1 MKTNEPFKLSQL
13 ITAQLWVWILAWF
26 LGLLTVWSVLGLSM
40 VSGWFVTMS
49 AVAGLVAVGSHA
61 FNYMMPAAVIRT
73 FAIIRTLSRYGDL
86 MVSHH
91 AVFGLL
97 KQLRVRFFESWARL
111 SFADRQSQGQSS
123 SQKMHRLVKDID
135 VLDEFV
141 LRFISPWVM
150 ALGAC
155 LLVASVVIWVLPEAW
170 HGLVWIAMALVAAV
184 VAVHYG
190 KKLAKLESDLIES
203 RKSKL
208 LDTLPA
214 LTSLLIWHR
223 WEAQINELGKLDQA
237 QSALTLSAHRLR
249 RVSALVI
256 QVCLSMALVM
266 LLWAAGQALQH
277 MHITPFTI
285 DNLNLPMIS
294 SAVILAVFLGMVGLS
309 EFIQNLVAEPLALG
323 RSQVAK
329 ARLNDMLTDTQATAR
344 VPLSADAK
352 NLMLMLDDVTVKA
365 PQALIGAS
373 GLTACIGS
381 DRPCLV
387 VGPSGA
393 GKSTLLQTLA
403 GEHVL
408 VSGSMRLID
417 AGSAVD
423 WQTVDFNDRLGFL
436 GQTVDIFDQ
445 TLADNLRIA
454 KPDATDD
461 ELYAVLDQVNL
472 STWLQAQPKGLATA
486 LGEYGMAVSGG
497 QARRI
502 ALARLLLSPKAVLLL
517 DEPFAGL
524 DASSRQIVWQ
534 SLVDAQRLG
543 KIGILMIST
552 HQLWDEMGEVSVLS
566 VGSEFV
572 VDERFTR

>member
-1 MKTNEPFKLSQL
+1 MKTNEPFKLWQL
-13 ITAQLWVWILAWF
+13 ISPQLWVWMVAWL

-49 AVAGLVAVGSHA
+49 AVAGLVAAGSHA
-61 FNYMMPAAVIRT
+61 FNYMVPAAVIRT

-111 SFADRQSQGQSS
+111 DFVDRNSQGQSS

-135 VLDEFV
+135 VLNEFV
-141 LRFISPWVM
+141 LRFISPWMM
-150 ALGAC
+150 AVGSL
-155 LLVASVVIWVLPEAW
+155 LLVSSVVLWVLPKAW
-170 HGLVWIAMALVAAV
+170 YSLGLLMLCLLIAATAI
-184 VAVHYG
+184 HRG
-190 KKLAKLESDLIES
+190 KKLAESESQLIEA
-203 RKSKL
+203 RKAKL

-223 WEAQINELGKLDQA
+223 WDAQTDQLKTLDEA
-237 QSALTLSAHRLR
+237 QSALTASAHRLR
-249 RVSALVI
+249 HVSVLLI
-256 QVCLSMALVM
+256 QICLSLSLVL
-266 LLWAAGQALQH
+266 LLWAAGLFLQH
-277 MHITPFTI
+277 SQITPFTI
-285 DNLNLPMIS
+285 DTLNQPIMS

-329 ARLNDMLTDTQATAR
+329 QRLNDMLQQSTVKVQI
-344 VPLSADAK
+344 PLACEK
-352 NLMLMLDDVTVKA
+352 NLALKLDEVTVKA
-365 PQALIGAS
+365 PNALIGAS
-373 GLTACIGS
+373 GLTAHIGS

-403 GEHVL
+403 GEHAL
-408 VSGSMRLID
+408 ISGSMQLIND
-417 AGSAVD
+417 GAAVD
-423 WQTVDFNDRLGFL
+423 WQTVDFGNRLGFL

-454 KPDATDD
+454 KPDASDD
-461 ELYAVLDQVNL
+461 ELYAVLERVNL
-472 STWLQAQPKGLATA
+472 SSWLQAQPKGLATA

-524 DASSRQIVWQ
+524 DTLSRQKVWQ
-534 SLVDAQRLG
+534 SLVDAQRSG
-543 KIGILMIST
+543 QIGILMIST
-552 HQLWDEMGEVSVLS
+552 HQLWHEMGEVQLLNIEPKYIS
-566 VGSEFV
+566 
-572 VDERFTR
+572 DH

>member
-1 MKTNEPFKLSQL
+1 MKTNEPFKLWQL
-13 ITAQLWVWILAWF
+13 ISPQLWVWMVAWL

-49 AVAGLVAVGSHA
+49 AVAGLVAAGSHV
-61 FNYMMPAAVIRT
+61 FNYMVPAGVIRT

-111 SFADRQSQGQSS
+111 DFVDRNSQGQSS

-135 VLDEFV
+135 VLNEFV
-141 LRFISPWVM
+141 LRFISPWMM
-150 ALGAC
+150 AVGSL
-155 LLVASVVIWVLPEAW
+155 LLVSSVVLWVLPKAW
-170 HGLVWIAMALVAAV
+170 YSLGLLMLCLLIAATAI
-184 VAVHYG
+184 HRG
-190 KKLAKLESDLIES
+190 KKLAESESQLIEA
-203 RKSKL
+203 RKAKL

-223 WEAQINELGKLDQA
+223 WDAQTDQLKTLDEA
-237 QSALTLSAHRLR
+237 QSALTASAHRLR
-249 RVSALVI
+249 HVSVLLI
-256 QVCLSMALVM
+256 QICLSLSLVL
-266 LLWAAGQALQH
+266 LLWAAGLFLQH
-277 MHITPFTI
+277 SQITPFTI
-285 DNLNLPMIS
+285 DTLNQPIMS

-329 ARLNDMLTDTQATAR
+329 QRLNDMLQQSTVKVQI
-344 VPLSADAK
+344 PLACEK
-352 NLMLMLDDVTVKA
+352 NLALKLDEVTVKA
-365 PQALIGAS
+365 PNALIGAS
-373 GLTACIGS
+373 GLTAHIGS

-403 GEHVL
+403 GEHAL
-408 VSGSMRLID
+408 ISGSMQLIND
-417 AGSAVD
+417 GAAVD
-423 WQTVDFNDRLGFL
+423 WQTVDFGNRLGFL

-454 KPDATDD
+454 KPDASDD
-461 ELYAVLDQVNL
+461 ELYAVLERVNL
-472 STWLQAQPKGLATA
+472 SSWLQAQPKGLATA

-524 DASSRQIVWQ
+524 DTLSRQKVWQ
-534 SLVDAQRLG
+534 SLVDAQRSG
-543 KIGILMIST
+543 QIGILMIST
-552 HQLWDEMGEVSVLS
+552 HQLWHEMGEVQLLNIEPKYIS
-566 VGSEFV
+566 
-572 VDERFTR
+572 DH

>member
-1 MKTNEPFKLSQL
+1 MKTNEPFKLWQL
-13 ITAQLWVWILAWF
+13 ISPQLWVWMVAWL

-49 AVAGLVAVGSHA
+49 AVAGLVAAGSHA
-61 FNYMMPAAVIRT
+61 FNYMVPAAVIRT

-111 SFADRQSQGQSS
+111 DFVDRNSQGQSS

-135 VLDEFV
+135 VLNEFV

-150 ALGAC
+150 AVGSL
-155 LLVASVVIWVLPEAW
+155 LLVSSVVLWVLPKAW
-170 HGLVWIAMALVAAV
+170 YSLGLLMLCLLIAATAI
-184 VAVHYG
+184 HRG
-190 KKLAKLESDLIES
+190 KKLAESESQLIET
-203 RKSKL
+203 RKAKL

-223 WEAQINELGKLDQA
+223 WDAQTDQLKTLDET
-237 QSALTLSAHRLR
+237 QSALTASAHRLR
-249 RVSALVI
+249 HVSALLI
-256 QVCLSMALVM
+256 QICLSLSLVL
-266 LLWAAGQALQH
+266 LLWAAGLFLQH
-277 MHITPFTI
+277 SQVVPFTI
-285 DNLNLPMIS
+285 DTLNQPIMS

-329 ARLNDMLTDTQATAR
+329 QRLNDMLQQSAAK
-344 VPLSADAK
+344 VQLPLADEK
-352 NLMLMLDDVTVKA
+352 NLALKLDEVTVKA
-365 PQALIGAS
+365 PNALIGAS
-373 GLTACIGS
+373 GLTAHIGS

-403 GEHVL
+403 GEHAVI
-408 VSGSMRLID
+408 SGSMQLIND
-417 AGSAVD
+417 GAAVD
-423 WQTVDFNDRLGFL
+423 WQTVDFGSRLGFL

-454 KPDATDD
+454 KPDASDD
-461 ELYAVLDQVNL
+461 ELYAVLERVNL
-472 STWLQAQPKGLATA
+472 SSWLQAQPKGLATA

-524 DASSRQIVWQ
+524 DALSRQKVWQ
-534 SLVDAQRLG
+534 SLVDAQRSG
-543 KIGILMIST
+543 QIGILMIST
-552 HQLWDEMGEVSVLS
+552 HQLWHEMGEVQLLNIEPKHIS
-566 VGSEFV
+566 
-572 VDERFTR
+572 DH

>member
-1 MKTNEPFKLSQL
+1 MKTNEPFKLWQL
-13 ITAQLWVWILAWF
+13 INSQLWVWVVAWL

-49 AVAGLVAVGSHA
+49 AVAGLVAAGSHA
-61 FNYMMPAAVIRT
+61 FNYMVPAAVIRT

-111 SFADRQSQGQSS
+111 DFVDRNSQGQSS

-135 VLDEFV
+135 VLNEFV

-150 ALGAC
+150 AVGSL
-155 LLVASVVIWVLPEAW
+155 LLVSSVVLWVLPKAW
-170 HGLVWIAMALVAAV
+170 YSLGLLMLCLLIAATAI
-184 VAVHYG
+184 HRG
-190 KKLAKLESDLIES
+190 KKLAESESQLIEA
-203 RKSKL
+203 RKAKL

-223 WEAQINELGKLDQA
+223 WDAQTDQLKTLDEA
-237 QSALTLSAHRLR
+237 QSALTASAHRLR
-249 RVSALVI
+249 HVSALLI
-256 QVCLSMALVM
+256 QICLSLSLVL
-266 LLWAAGQALQH
+266 LLWAAGLFLQH
-277 MHITPFTI
+277 SQITPFAI
-285 DNLNLPMIS
+285 DTLNQPIMS
-294 SAVILAVFLGMVGLS
+294 SAVILAVFLGVVGLS

-329 ARLNDMLTDTQATAR
+329 QRLNDMLVQSTVKVQI
-344 VPLSADAK
+344 PLACEK
-352 NLMLMLDDVTVKA
+352 NLALKLDEVTVKA
-365 PQALIGAS
+365 PNALIGAS
-373 GLTACIGS
+373 GLTAHIGS

-403 GEHVL
+403 GEHAL
-408 VSGSMRLID
+408 ISGSMQLITD
-417 AGSAVD
+417 GAAVD
-423 WQTVDFNDRLGFL
+423 WQTVDFGNRLGFL

-454 KPDATDD
+454 KPDASDD
-461 ELYAVLDQVNL
+461 ELYAVLERVNL
-472 STWLQAQPKGLATA
+472 SSWLQAQPKGLATA

-524 DASSRQIVWQ
+524 DALSRQKVWQ
-534 SLVDAQRLG
+534 NLVDAQRSG
-543 KIGILMIST
+543 QIGILMIST
-552 HQLWDEMGEVSVLS
+552 HQLWHEMGEVQLLNIEPKHIS
-566 VGSEFV
+566 
-572 VDERFTR
+572 DH

>member
-1 MKTNEPFKLSQL
+1 MKTNEPFKLWQL
-13 ITAQLWVWILAWF
+13 ISPQLWVWMVAWL

-49 AVAGLVAVGSHA
+49 AVAGLVAAGSHA
-61 FNYMMPAAVIRT
+61 FNYMVPAAVIRT

-111 SFADRQSQGQSS
+111 DFVDRNSQGQSS

-135 VLDEFV
+135 VLNEFV

-150 ALGAC
+150 AVGSL
-155 LLVASVVIWVLPEAW
+155 LLVSSVVLWVLPKAW
-170 HGLVWIAMALVAAV
+170 YSLGLLMLCLLIAATAI
-184 VAVHYG
+184 HRG
-190 KKLAKLESDLIES
+190 KKLAESESQLIET
-203 RKSKL
+203 RKAKL

-223 WEAQINELGKLDQA
+223 WDAQTDQLKTLDET
-237 QSALTLSAHRLR
+237 QSALTASAHRLR
-249 RVSALVI
+249 HVSALLI
-256 QVCLSMALVM
+256 QICLSLSLVL
-266 LLWAAGQALQH
+266 LLWAAGLFLQH
-277 MHITPFTI
+277 SQVVPFTI
-285 DNLNLPMIS
+285 DTLNQPIMS

-329 ARLNDMLTDTQATAR
+329 QRLNDMLQQSAAK
-344 VPLSADAK
+344 VQLPLAGEK
-352 NLMLMLDDVTVKA
+352 NLVLRLDEVSVKA
-365 PQALIGAS
+365 PNALIGAS
-373 GLTACIGS
+373 GLTAHIGS

-403 GEHVL
+403 GEHAVI
-408 VSGSMRLID
+408 SGSMQLIND
-417 AGSAVD
+417 GATVD
-423 WQTVDFNDRLGFL
+423 WQTVDFGNRLGFL

-454 KPDATDD
+454 KPDASDD
-461 ELYAVLDQVNL
+461 ELYAVLERVNL
-472 STWLQAQPKGLATA
+472 SSWLQAQPKGLATA

-524 DASSRQIVWQ
+524 DALSRQKVWQ
-534 SLVDAQRLG
+534 SLVDAQRSG
-543 KIGILMIST
+543 QIGILMIST
-552 HQLWDEMGEVSVLS
+552 HQLWHEMGEVQLLNIAPKYIS
-566 VGSEFV
+566 
-572 VDERFTR
+572 DH

>member
-1 MKTNEPFKLSQL
+1 MKTNESFKLWQL
-13 ITAQLWVWILAWF
+13 ISPQLWVWMVAWL

-49 AVAGLVAVGSHA
+49 AVAGLVAAGSHV
-61 FNYMMPAAVIRT
+61 FNYMVPAGVIRT

-111 SFADRQSQGQSS
+111 DFVDRNSQGQSS

-135 VLDEFV
+135 VLNEFV

-150 ALGAC
+150 AVGSL
-155 LLVASVVIWVLPEAW
+155 LLVSSVVLWVLPKAW
-170 HGLVWIAMALVAAV
+170 YSLGLLMLCLLIAAIAI
-184 VAVHYG
+184 HRG
-190 KKLAKLESDLIES
+190 KKLAESESQLIEA
-203 RKSKL
+203 RKAKL

-223 WEAQINELGKLDQA
+223 WDAQTDQLKTLDEA
-237 QSALTLSAHRLR
+237 QSALTASAHRLR
-249 RVSALVI
+249 HVSALLI
-256 QVCLSMALVM
+256 QICLSLSLVL
-266 LLWAAGQALQH
+266 LLWAAGLFLQH
-277 MHITPFTI
+277 SQITPFAI
-285 DNLNLPMIS
+285 DTLNQPIMS

-329 ARLNDMLTDTQATAR
+329 QRLNDMLQQSTVKVQT
-344 VPLSADAK
+344 PLACEK
-352 NLMLMLDDVTVKA
+352 NLALKLDEVTVKA
-365 PQALIGAS
+365 PNALIGAS
-373 GLTACIGS
+373 GLTAHIGS

-403 GEHVL
+403 GEHAL
-408 VSGSMRLID
+408 ISGSMQLIND
-417 AGSAVD
+417 GAAVD
-423 WQTVDFNDRLGFL
+423 WQTVDFGNRLGFL

-454 KPDATDD
+454 KPDASDD
-461 ELYAVLDQVNL
+461 ELYAVLERVNL
-472 STWLQAQPKGLATA
+472 SSWLQAQPKGLATA

-524 DASSRQIVWQ
+524 DALSRQKVWQ
-534 SLVDAQRLG
+534 SLVDAQRSG
-543 KIGILMIST
+543 QIGILMIST
-552 HQLWDEMGEVSVLS
+552 HQLWHEMGEVQLLNIEPKYIS
-566 VGSEFV
+566 
-572 VDERFTR
+572 DH

>member
-1 MKTNEPFKLSQL
+1 MKTNEPFKLWQL
-13 ITAQLWVWILAWF
+13 IRPQLWVWMVAWL

-49 AVAGLVAVGSHA
+49 AVAGLVAAGSHA
-61 FNYMMPAAVIRT
+61 FNYMVPAAVIRT

-111 SFADRQSQGQSS
+111 DFVDRNSQGQSS

-135 VLDEFV
+135 VLNEFV

-150 ALGAC
+150 AVGSL
-155 LLVASVVIWVLPEAW
+155 LLVSSVVLWVLPKAW
-170 HGLVWIAMALVAAV
+170 YSLGLLMLCLLIAATAI
-184 VAVHYG
+184 HRG
-190 KKLAKLESDLIES
+190 KKLAESESQLIET
-203 RKSKL
+203 RKAKL

-223 WEAQINELGKLDQA
+223 WDAQTDQLKTLDEA
-237 QSALTLSAHRLR
+237 QSALTASAHRLR
-249 RVSALVI
+249 HVSALLI
-256 QVCLSMALVM
+256 QICLSLSLVL
-266 LLWAAGQALQH
+266 LLWAAGLFLQH
-277 MHITPFTI
+277 SQITPFAI
-285 DNLNLPMIS
+285 DTLNQPIMS

-329 ARLNDMLTDTQATAR
+329 QRLNDMLQQSTVKVQI
-344 VPLSADAK
+344 PLACER
-352 NLMLMLDDVTVKA
+352 NLALELDEVTVKA
-365 PQALIGAS
+365 PNALIGAS
-373 GLTACIGS
+373 GLTAHIGS

-403 GEHVL
+403 GEHAL
-408 VSGSMRLID
+408 ISGSMQLIND
-417 AGSAVD
+417 GAAVD
-423 WQTVDFNDRLGFL
+423 WQTVDFGNRLGFL

-454 KPDATDD
+454 KPDASDD
-461 ELYAVLDQVNL
+461 ELYAVLERVNL
-472 STWLQAQPKGLATA
+472 SSWLQTQPKGLATA

-502 ALARLLLSPKAVLLL
+502 ALARLLLLPKAVLLL

-524 DASSRQIVWQ
+524 DTLSRQKVWQ
-534 SLVDAQRLG
+534 SLVDAQRSG
-543 KIGILMIST
+543 QIGILMIST
-552 HQLWDEMGEVSVLS
+552 HQLWHEMGEVQLLNIEPKHIS
-566 VGSEFV
+566 
-572 VDERFTR
+572 DH

>member
-1 MKTNEPFKLSQL
+1 MKTNESFKLWQL
-13 ITAQLWVWILAWF
+13 ISPQLWVWMVAWL

-49 AVAGLVAVGSHA
+49 AVAGLVAAGSHA
-61 FNYMMPAAVIRT
+61 FNYMVPAAVIRT

-111 SFADRQSQGQSS
+111 DFVDRNSQGQSS

-135 VLDEFV
+135 VLNEFV

-150 ALGAC
+150 AVGSL
-155 LLVASVVIWVLPEAW
+155 LLVSSVVLWVLPKAW
-170 HGLVWIAMALVAAV
+170 YSLGLLMLCLLIAATAI
-184 VAVHYG
+184 HRG
-190 KKLAKLESDLIES
+190 KKLAESESQLIEA
-203 RKSKL
+203 RKAKL

-223 WEAQINELGKLDQA
+223 WDAQTDQLKTLDEA
-237 QSALTLSAHRLR
+237 QSALTASAHRLR
-249 RVSALVI
+249 HVSALLI
-256 QVCLSMALVM
+256 QICLSLSLVL
-266 LLWAAGQALQH
+266 LLWAAGLFLQH
-277 MHITPFTI
+277 SQITPFAI
-285 DNLNLPMIS
+285 DTLNQPIMS

-329 ARLNDMLTDTQATAR
+329 QRLNDMLQQSTVKVQI
-344 VPLSADAK
+344 PLACEK
-352 NLMLMLDDVTVKA
+352 NLALKLDEVTVKA
-365 PQALIGAS
+365 PNALIGAS
-373 GLTACIGS
+373 GLTAHIGS

-403 GEHVL
+403 GEHAL
-408 VSGSMRLID
+408 ISGSMQLIND
-417 AGSAVD
+417 GAAVD
-423 WQTVDFNDRLGFL
+423 WQTVDFGNRLGFL

-454 KPDATDD
+454 KPDASDD
-461 ELYAVLDQVNL
+461 ELYAVLERVNL
-472 STWLQAQPKGLATA
+472 SSWLQTQPKGLATA

-524 DASSRQIVWQ
+524 DALSRQKVWQ
-534 SLVDAQRLG
+534 SLVDAQRSG
-543 KIGILMIST
+543 QIGILMIST
-552 HQLWDEMGEVSVLS
+552 HQLWHEMGEVQLLNIEPKHIS
-566 VGSEFV
+566 
-572 VDERFTR
+572 DH

>member
-1 MKTNEPFKLSQL
+1 MKTNEPFKLWQL
-13 ITAQLWVWILAWF
+13 ISPQLWVWMVAWL

-49 AVAGLVAVGSHA
+49 AVAGLVAAGSHA
-61 FNYMMPAAVIRT
+61 FNYMVPAAVIRT

-91 AVFGLL
+91 AVFGLI

-111 SFADRQSQGQSS
+111 DFVDRNSQGQSS

-135 VLDEFV
+135 VLNEFV

-150 ALGAC
+150 AVGSL
-155 LLVASVVIWVLPEAW
+155 LLVSSVVLWVLPKAW
-170 HGLVWIAMALVAAV
+170 YSLGLLMLCLLIAATAI
-184 VAVHYG
+184 HRG
-190 KKLAKLESDLIES
+190 KKLAESESQLIEA
-203 RKSKL
+203 RKAKL

-223 WEAQINELGKLDQA
+223 WDAQTEQLKTLDEA
-237 QSALTLSAHRLR
+237 QSALTASAHRLR
-249 RVSALVI
+249 HVSALLI
-256 QVCLSMALVM
+256 QICLSLSLVL
-266 LLWAAGQALQH
+266 LLWAAGLFLQH
-277 MHITPFTI
+277 SQITPFAI
-285 DNLNLPMIS
+285 DTLNQPIMS

-329 ARLNDMLTDTQATAR
+329 QRLNDMLQQSTVKVQT
-344 VPLSADAK
+344 PLACEK
-352 NLMLMLDDVTVKA
+352 NLALELDEVTVKA
-365 PQALIGAS
+365 PNALIGAS
-373 GLTACIGS
+373 GLTAHIGS

-403 GEHVL
+403 GEHAL
-408 VSGSMRLID
+408 ISGSMQLIND
-417 AGSAVD
+417 GAAVD
-423 WQTVDFNDRLGFL
+423 WQTVDFGNRLGFL

-454 KPDATDD
+454 KPDASDD
-461 ELYAVLDQVNL
+461 ELYAVLERVNL
-472 STWLQAQPKGLATA
+472 SSWLQTQPKGLATA

-524 DASSRQIVWQ
+524 DALSRQKVWQ
-534 SLVDAQRLG
+534 SLVDAQRSG
-543 KIGILMIST
+543 QIGILMIST
-552 HQLWDEMGEVSVLS
+552 HQLWHEMGEVQLLNIEPKHIS
-566 VGSEFV
+566 
-572 VDERFTR
+572 DH

>member
-1 MKTNEPFKLSQL
+1 MKTNEPFKLWQL
-13 ITAQLWVWILAWF
+13 ISPQLWVWMVAWL

-49 AVAGLVAVGSHA
+49 AVAGLVAAGSHV
-61 FNYMMPAAVIRT
+61 FNYMVPAGVIRT
-73 FAIIRTLSRYGDL
+73 FAIIRTMSRYGDL

-111 SFADRQSQGQSS
+111 DFVDRNSQGQSS

-135 VLDEFV
+135 VLNEFV

-150 ALGAC
+150 AVGSL
-155 LLVASVVIWVLPEAW
+155 LLVSSVVLWVLPKAW
-170 HGLVWIAMALVAAV
+170 YSLGLLMLCLLIAATAI
-184 VAVHYG
+184 HRG
-190 KKLAKLESDLIES
+190 KKLAESESQLIEA
-203 RKSKL
+203 RKAKL

-223 WEAQINELGKLDQA
+223 WDAQTDQLKALDEA
-237 QSALTLSAHRLR
+237 QSALTASAHRLHH
-249 RVSALVI
+249 VSALLI
-256 QVCLSMALVM
+256 QICLSLSLVL
-266 LLWAAGQALQH
+266 LLWAAGLFLQH
-277 MHITPFTI
+277 SQITPFAI
-285 DNLNLPMIS
+285 DTLNQPIMS

-329 ARLNDMLTDTQATAR
+329 QRLNDMLQQSTVKVQI
-344 VPLSADAK
+344 PLAYEK
-352 NLMLMLDDVTVKA
+352 NLALELDEVTVKA
-365 PQALIGAS
+365 PNALIGAS
-373 GLTACIGS
+373 GLTAHIGS

-403 GEHVL
+403 GEHAL
-408 VSGSMRLID
+408 ISGSMQLIND
-417 AGSAVD
+417 GAAVD
-423 WQTVDFNDRLGFL
+423 WQTVDFGNRLGFL

-454 KPDATDD
+454 KPDASDD
-461 ELYAVLDQVNL
+461 ELYAVLELVNL
-472 STWLQAQPKGLATA
+472 SSWLQAQPKGLATA

-524 DASSRQIVWQ
+524 DTLSRQKVWQ
-534 SLVDAQRLG
+534 SLVDAQSSG
-543 KIGILMIST
+543 QIGILMIST
-552 HQLWDEMGEVSVLS
+552 HQLWHEMGEVQLLNIEPKHIS
-566 VGSEFV
+566 
-572 VDERFTR
+572 DH

>member
-1 MKTNEPFKLSQL
+1 MKTNEPFKLWQL
-13 ITAQLWVWILAWF
+13 ISPQLWVWMVAWL

-49 AVAGLVAVGSHA
+49 AVAGLVAAGSHV
-61 FNYMMPAAVIRT
+61 FNYMVPAGVIRT
-73 FAIIRTLSRYGDL
+73 FAIIRTMSRYGDL

-111 SFADRQSQGQSS
+111 DFVDRNSQGQSS

-135 VLDEFV
+135 VLNEFV

-150 ALGAC
+150 AVGSL
-155 LLVASVVIWVLPEAW
+155 LLVSSVVLWVLPKAW
-170 HGLVWIAMALVAAV
+170 YSLGLLMLCLLIAATAI
-184 VAVHYG
+184 HRG
-190 KKLAKLESDLIES
+190 KKLAESESQLIEA
-203 RKSKL
+203 RKAKL

-223 WEAQINELGKLDQA
+223 WDAQTDQLKALDEA
-237 QSALTLSAHRLR
+237 QSALTASAHRLR
-249 RVSALVI
+249 HVSALLI
-256 QVCLSMALVM
+256 QICLSLSLVL
-266 LLWAAGQALQH
+266 LLWAAGLFLQH
-277 MHITPFTI
+277 SQITPFAI
-285 DNLNLPMIS
+285 DTLNQPIMS

-329 ARLNDMLTDTQATAR
+329 QRLNDMLQQSTVKVQI
-344 VPLSADAK
+344 PLACEK
-352 NLMLMLDDVTVKA
+352 NLALELDEVTVKA
-365 PQALIGAS
+365 PNALIGAS
-373 GLTACIGS
+373 GLTAHIGS

-403 GEHVL
+403 GEHAL
-408 VSGSMRLID
+408 ISGSMQLIND
-417 AGSAVD
+417 GAAVD
-423 WQTVDFNDRLGFL
+423 WQTVDFGNRLGFL

-454 KPDATDD
+454 KPDASDD
-461 ELYAVLDQVNL
+461 ELYAVLERVNL
-472 STWLQAQPKGLATA
+472 SSWLQAQPKGLATA

-524 DASSRQIVWQ
+524 DTLSRQKVWQ
-534 SLVDAQRLG
+534 SLVDAQRSG
-543 KIGILMIST
+543 QIGILMIST
-552 HQLWDEMGEVSVLS
+552 HQLWHEMGEVQLLNIEPKHIS
-566 VGSEFV
+566 
-572 VDERFTR
+572 DH

>member
-1 MKTNEPFKLSQL
+1 MKTNESFKLWQL
-13 ITAQLWVWILAWF
+13 ISPQLWVWMVAWL

-49 AVAGLVAVGSHA
+49 AVAGLVAAGSHA
-61 FNYMMPAAVIRT
+61 FNYMVPAAVIRT

-111 SFADRQSQGQSS
+111 DFVDRNSQGQSS

-135 VLDEFV
+135 VLNEFV

-150 ALGAC
+150 AVGSL
-155 LLVASVVIWVLPEAW
+155 LLVSSVVLWVLPKAW
-170 HGLVWIAMALVAAV
+170 YSLGLLMLCLLIAATAI
-184 VAVHYG
+184 HRG
-190 KKLAKLESDLIES
+190 KKLAESESQLIEA
-203 RKSKL
+203 RKAKL

-223 WEAQINELGKLDQA
+223 WDAQTDQLKTLDEA
-237 QSALTLSAHRLR
+237 QSALTASAHRLR
-249 RVSALVI
+249 HVSALLI
-256 QVCLSMALVM
+256 QICLSLSLVL
-266 LLWAAGQALQH
+266 LLWAAGLFLQH
-277 MHITPFTI
+277 SQITPFAI
-285 DNLNLPMIS
+285 DTLNQPIMS

-329 ARLNDMLTDTQATAR
+329 QRLNDMLQQSTVKVQT
-344 VPLSADAK
+344 PLACEK
-352 NLMLMLDDVTVKA
+352 NLALKLDEVTVKA
-365 PQALIGAS
+365 PNALIGAS
-373 GLTACIGS
+373 GLTAHIGS

-403 GEHVL
+403 GEHAL
-408 VSGSMRLID
+408 ISGSMQLIND
-417 AGSAVD
+417 GAAVD
-423 WQTVDFNDRLGFL
+423 WQTVDFGNRLGFL

-454 KPDATDD
+454 KPDASDD
-461 ELYAVLDQVNL
+461 ELYAVLERVNL
-472 STWLQAQPKGLATA
+472 SSWLQTQPKGLATA

-524 DASSRQIVWQ
+524 DALSRQKVWQ
-534 SLVDAQRLG
+534 SLVDAQRSG
-543 KIGILMIST
+543 QIGILMIST
-552 HQLWDEMGEVSVLS
+552 HQLWHEMGEVQLLNIEPKHIS
-566 VGSEFV
+566 
-572 VDERFTR
+572 DH

>member
-1 MKTNEPFKLSQL
+1 MKTNEPFKLWQL
-13 ITAQLWVWILAWF
+13 ISPQLWVWMVAWL

-49 AVAGLVAVGSHA
+49 AVAGLVAAGSHA
-61 FNYMMPAAVIRT
+61 FNYMVPAAVIRT

-111 SFADRQSQGQSS
+111 DFVDRNSQGQSS

-135 VLDEFV
+135 VLNEFV

-150 ALGAC
+150 AVGSL
-155 LLVASVVIWVLPEAW
+155 LLVSSVVLWVLPQAW
-170 HGLVWIAMALVAAV
+170 YSLGLVMLSLLIAATAI
-184 VAVHYG
+184 HRG
-190 KKLAKLESDLIES
+190 KKLAESESQLIET
-203 RKSKL
+203 RKAKL

-223 WEAQINELGKLDQA
+223 WDAQTDQLKTLDET
-237 QSALTLSAHRLR
+237 QSALTASAHRLR
-249 RVSALVI
+249 HVSALLI
-256 QVCLSMALVM
+256 QICLSLSLVL
-266 LLWAAGQALQH
+266 LLWAAGLFLQH
-277 MHITPFTI
+277 SQITPFTI
-285 DNLNLPMIS
+285 DTLNQPIMS

-329 ARLNDMLTDTQATAR
+329 QRLNDMLQQSAAK
-344 VPLSADAK
+344 VQLPLAGEK
-352 NLMLMLDDVTVKA
+352 NLVLRLDEVSVKA
-365 PQALIGAS
+365 PNALIGAS
-373 GLTACIGS
+373 GLTAHIGS

-403 GEHVL
+403 GEHAVI
-408 VSGSMRLID
+408 SGSMQLIND
-417 AGSAVD
+417 GATVD
-423 WQTVDFNDRLGFL
+423 WQTVDFGNRLGFL

-454 KPDATDD
+454 KPDASDD
-461 ELYAVLDQVNL
+461 ELYAVLERVNL
-472 STWLQAQPKGLATA
+472 SSWLQAQPKGLATA

-524 DASSRQIVWQ
+524 DALSRQKVWQ
-534 SLVDAQRLG
+534 SLVDAQRSG
-543 KIGILMIST
+543 QIGILMIST
-552 HQLWDEMGEVSVLS
+552 HQLWHEMGEVQLLNIEPKHIS
-566 VGSEFV
+566 
-572 VDERFTR
+572 DH

>member
-1 MKTNEPFKLSQL
+1 MKTNEPFKLWQL
-13 ITAQLWVWILAWF
+13 ISPQLWVWMVAWL

-49 AVAGLVAVGSHA
+49 AVAGLVAAGSHV
-61 FNYMMPAAVIRT
+61 FNYMVPAGVIRT
-73 FAIIRTLSRYGDL
+73 FAIIRTMSRYGDL

-111 SFADRQSQGQSS
+111 DFVDRNSQGQSS

-135 VLDEFV
+135 VLNEFV

-150 ALGAC
+150 AVGSL
-155 LLVASVVIWVLPEAW
+155 LLVSSVVLWVLPKAW
-170 HGLVWIAMALVAAV
+170 YSLGLLMLCLLIAATAI
-184 VAVHYG
+184 HRG
-190 KKLAKLESDLIES
+190 KKLAESESQLIEA
-203 RKSKL
+203 RKAKL

-223 WEAQINELGKLDQA
+223 WDAQTDQLKALDEA
-237 QSALTLSAHRLR
+237 QSALTASAHRLR
-249 RVSALVI
+249 HVSALLI
-256 QVCLSMALVM
+256 QICLSLSLVL
-266 LLWAAGQALQH
+266 LLWAAGLFLQH
-277 MHITPFTI
+277 SQITPFAI
-285 DNLNLPMIS
+285 DTLNQPIMS

-329 ARLNDMLTDTQATAR
+329 QRLNDMLQQSTVKVQI
-344 VPLSADAK
+344 PLAYEK
-352 NLMLMLDDVTVKA
+352 NLALELDEVTVKA
-365 PQALIGAS
+365 PNALIGAS
-373 GLTACIGS
+373 GLTAHIGS

-403 GEHVL
+403 GEHAL
-408 VSGSMRLID
+408 ISGSMQLIND
-417 AGSAVD
+417 GAAVD
-423 WQTVDFNDRLGFL
+423 WQTVDFGNRLGFL

-454 KPDATDD
+454 KPDASDD
-461 ELYAVLDQVNL
+461 ELYAVLERVNL
-472 STWLQAQPKGLATA
+472 SSWLQAQPKGLATA

-524 DASSRQIVWQ
+524 DALSRQKVWQ
-534 SLVDAQRLG
+534 SLVDAQRSG
-543 KIGILMIST
+543 QIGILMIST
-552 HQLWDEMGEVSVLS
+552 HQLWHEMGEVQLLNIEPKHIS
-566 VGSEFV
+566 
-572 VDERFTR
+572 DH

>member
-1 MKTNEPFKLSQL
+1 MKTNEPFKLWQL
-13 ITAQLWVWILAWF
+13 ISPQLWVWMVAWL

-49 AVAGLVAVGSHA
+49 AVAGLVAAGSHA
-61 FNYMMPAAVIRT
+61 FNYMVPAAVIRT

-111 SFADRQSQGQSS
+111 DFVDRNSQGQSS

-135 VLDEFV
+135 VLNEFV

-150 ALGAC
+150 AVGSL
-155 LLVASVVIWVLPEAW
+155 LLVSSVVLWVLPKAW
-170 HGLVWIAMALVAAV
+170 YSLGLLMLCLLIAATAI
-184 VAVHYG
+184 HRG
-190 KKLAKLESDLIES
+190 KKLAESESQLIET
-203 RKSKL
+203 RKAKL

-223 WEAQINELGKLDQA
+223 WDAQTDQLKTLDET
-237 QSALTLSAHRLR
+237 QSALTASAHRLR
-249 RVSALVI
+249 HVSALLI
-256 QVCLSMALVM
+256 QICLSLSLVL
-266 LLWAAGQALQH
+266 LLWAAGLFLQH
-277 MHITPFTI
+277 SQVVPFTI
-285 DNLNLPMIS
+285 DTLNQPIMS

-329 ARLNDMLTDTQATAR
+329 QRLNDMLQQSAAK
-344 VPLSADAK
+344 VQLPLAGEK
-352 NLMLMLDDVTVKA
+352 NLALKLDEVTVKA
-365 PQALIGAS
+365 PNALIGAS
-373 GLTACIGS
+373 GLTAHIGS

-403 GEHVL
+403 GEHAVI
-408 VSGSMRLID
+408 SGSMQLIND
-417 AGSAVD
+417 GAAVD
-423 WQTVDFNDRLGFL
+423 WQTVDFGNRLGFL

-454 KPDATDD
+454 KPDASDD
-461 ELYAVLDQVNL
+461 ELYAVLERVNL
-472 STWLQAQPKGLATA
+472 SSWLQAQPKGLATA

-524 DASSRQIVWQ
+524 DALSRQKVWQ
-534 SLVDAQRLG
+534 SLVDAQRSG
-543 KIGILMIST
+543 QIGILMIST
-552 HQLWDEMGEVSVLS
+552 HQLWHEMGEVQLLNIAPKYIS
-566 VGSEFV
+566 
-572 VDERFTR
+572 DH

>member
-1 MKTNEPFKLSQL
+1 MKTNEPFKLWQL
-13 ITAQLWVWILAWF
+13 ISPQLWVWMVAWL

-49 AVAGLVAVGSHA
+49 AVAGLVAAGSHA
-61 FNYMMPAAVIRT
+61 FNYMVPAAVIRT

-111 SFADRQSQGQSS
+111 DFVDRNSQGQSS

-135 VLDEFV
+135 VLNEFV

-150 ALGAC
+150 AVGSL
-155 LLVASVVIWVLPEAW
+155 LLVSSVVLWVLPKAW
-170 HGLVWIAMALVAAV
+170 YSLGLLMLCLLIAATAI
-184 VAVHYG
+184 HRG
-190 KKLAKLESDLIES
+190 KKLAESESQLIET
-203 RKSKL
+203 RKAKL

-214 LTSLLIWHR
+214 LTSLLVWHR
-223 WEAQINELGKLDQA
+223 WDAQTDQLKTLDEA
-237 QSALTLSAHRLR
+237 QSALTASAHRLR
-249 RVSALVI
+249 HVSVLLI
-256 QVCLSMALVM
+256 QICLSLSLLL
-266 LLWAAGQALQH
+266 LLWAAGLFLQH
-277 MHITPFTI
+277 SQITPFAI
-285 DNLNLPMIS
+285 DTLNQPIMS

-329 ARLNDMLTDTQATAR
+329 QRLNDMLVQSAAK
-344 VPLSADAK
+344 VQHPLACEK
-352 NLMLMLDDVTVKA
+352 NLALKLDEVTVKA
-365 PQALIGAS
+365 PNALIGAS
-373 GLTACIGS
+373 GLTAHIGS

-403 GEHVL
+403 GEHAL
-408 VSGSMRLID
+408 ISGSMQLIND
-417 AGSAVD
+417 GAAVD
-423 WQTVDFNDRLGFL
+423 WQTVDFGNRLGFL

-454 KPDATDD
+454 KPDASDD
-461 ELYAVLDQVNL
+461 ELYAVLERVNL
-472 STWLQAQPKGLATA
+472 SSWLQAQPKGLATA

-524 DASSRQIVWQ
+524 DTLSRQKVWQ
-534 SLVDAQRLG
+534 SLVDAQRSRQ
-543 KIGILMIST
+543 IGILMIST
-552 HQLWDEMGEVSVLS
+552 HQLWHEMGEVQLLNIEPKYIS
-566 VGSEFV
+566 
-572 VDERFTR
+572 DH

>member
-1 MKTNEPFKLSQL
+1 MKTNESFKLWQL
-13 ITAQLWVWILAWF
+13 ISPQLWVWMVAWL

-49 AVAGLVAVGSHA
+49 AVAGLVAAGSHA
-61 FNYMMPAAVIRT
+61 FNYMVPAAVIRT

-111 SFADRQSQGQSS
+111 DFVDRNSQGQSS

-135 VLDEFV
+135 VLNEFV

-150 ALGAC
+150 AVGSL
-155 LLVASVVIWVLPEAW
+155 LLVSSVVLWVLPKAW
-170 HGLVWIAMALVAAV
+170 YSLGLLMLCLLIAATAI
-184 VAVHYG
+184 HRG
-190 KKLAKLESDLIES
+190 KKLAESESQLIEA
-203 RKSKL
+203 RKAKL

-223 WEAQINELGKLDQA
+223 WDAQTDQLKTLDEA
-237 QSALTLSAHRLR
+237 QSALTASAHRLR
-249 RVSALVI
+249 HVSALLI
-256 QVCLSMALVM
+256 QICLSLSLVL
-266 LLWAAGQALQH
+266 LLWAAGLFLQH
-277 MHITPFTI
+277 SQITPFAI
-285 DNLNLPMIS
+285 DTLNQPIMS

-329 ARLNDMLTDTQATAR
+329 QRLNDMLQQSTVKVQT
-344 VPLSADAK
+344 PLACEK
-352 NLMLMLDDVTVKA
+352 NLALKLEEVTVKA
-365 PQALIGAS
+365 PNALIGAS
-373 GLTACIGS
+373 GLTAHIGS

-403 GEHVL
+403 GEHAL
-408 VSGSMRLID
+408 ISGSMQLIND
-417 AGSAVD
+417 GAAVD
-423 WQTVDFNDRLGFL
+423 WQTVDFGNRLGFL

-454 KPDATDD
+454 KPDASDD
-461 ELYAVLDQVNL
+461 ELYAVLERVNL
-472 STWLQAQPKGLATA
+472 SSWLQTQPKGLATA

-524 DASSRQIVWQ
+524 DALSRQKVWQ
-534 SLVDAQRLG
+534 SLVDAQRSG
-543 KIGILMIST
+543 QIGILMIST
-552 HQLWDEMGEVSVLS
+552 HQLWHEMGEVQLLNIEPKHIS
-566 VGSEFV
+566 
-572 VDERFTR
+572 DH

>member
-1 MKTNEPFKLSQL
+1 MKTNEPFKLWQL
-13 ITAQLWVWILAWF
+13 ISPQLWVWMVAWL

-49 AVAGLVAVGSHA
+49 AVAGLVAAGSHA
-61 FNYMMPAAVIRT
+61 FNYMVPAAVIRT

-111 SFADRQSQGQSS
+111 DFVDRNSQGQSS

-135 VLDEFV
+135 VLNEFV

-150 ALGAC
+150 AVGSL
-155 LLVASVVIWVLPEAW
+155 LLVSSVVLWVLPKAW
-170 HGLVWIAMALVAAV
+170 YSLGLLMLCLLIAATAI
-184 VAVHYG
+184 HRG
-190 KKLAKLESDLIES
+190 KKLAESESQLIEA
-203 RKSKL
+203 RKAKL

-223 WEAQINELGKLDQA
+223 WDAQTDQLKTLDEA
-237 QSALTLSAHRLR
+237 QSALTASAHRLR
-249 RVSALVI
+249 HVSALLI
-256 QVCLSMALVM
+256 QICLSLSLVL
-266 LLWAAGQALQH
+266 LLWAAGLFLQH
-277 MHITPFTI
+277 SQITPFAI
-285 DNLNLPMIS
+285 DTLNQPIMS

-329 ARLNDMLTDTQATAR
+329 QRLNDMLQQSTVKVQI
-344 VPLSADAK
+344 PLACEK
-352 NLMLMLDDVTVKA
+352 NLALELDEVTVKA
-365 PQALIGAS
+365 PNALIGAS
-373 GLTACIGS
+373 GLTAHIGS

-403 GEHVL
+403 GEHAL
-408 VSGSMRLID
+408 ISGSMQLIND
-417 AGSAVD
+417 GAAVD
-423 WQTVDFNDRLGFL
+423 WQTVDFGNRLGFL

-454 KPDATDD
+454 KPDASDD
-461 ELYAVLDQVNL
+461 ELYAVLERVNL
-472 STWLQAQPKGLATA
+472 SSWLQTQPKGLATA

-524 DASSRQIVWQ
+524 DALSRQKVWQ
-534 SLVDAQRLG
+534 SLVDAQRSG
-543 KIGILMIST
+543 QIGILMIST
-552 HQLWDEMGEVSVLS
+552 HQLWHEMGEVQLLNIEPKHIS
-566 VGSEFV
+566 
-572 VDERFTR
+572 DH

>member
-1 MKTNEPFKLSQL
+1 MKTNESFKLWQL
-13 ITAQLWVWILAWF
+13 ISPQLWVWMVAWL

-49 AVAGLVAVGSHA
+49 AVAGLVAAGSHA
-61 FNYMMPAAVIRT
+61 FNYMVPAAVIRT

-111 SFADRQSQGQSS
+111 DFVDRNSQGQSS

-135 VLDEFV
+135 VLNEFV

-150 ALGAC
+150 AVGSL
-155 LLVASVVIWVLPEAW
+155 LLVSSVVLWVLPKAW
-170 HGLVWIAMALVAAV
+170 YSLGLLMLCLLIAATAI
-184 VAVHYG
+184 HRG
-190 KKLAKLESDLIES
+190 KKLAESESQLIEA
-203 RKSKL
+203 RKAKL

-223 WEAQINELGKLDQA
+223 WDAQTDQLKTLDEA
-237 QSALTLSAHRLR
+237 QSALTASAHRLR
-249 RVSALVI
+249 HVSALLI
-256 QVCLSMALVM
+256 QICLSLSLVL
-266 LLWAAGQALQH
+266 LLWAAGLFLQH
-277 MHITPFTI
+277 SQITPFAI
-285 DNLNLPMIS
+285 DTLNQPIMS

-329 ARLNDMLTDTQATAR
+329 QRLNDMLQQSTVKVQT
-344 VPLSADAK
+344 PLACEK
-352 NLMLMLDDVTVKA
+352 NLALKLDEVTVKA
-365 PQALIGAS
+365 PNALIGAS
-373 GLTACIGS
+373 GLTAHIGS

-403 GEHVL
+403 GEHAL
-408 VSGSMRLID
+408 ISGSMQLIND
-417 AGSAVD
+417 GAAVD
-423 WQTVDFNDRLGFL
+423 WQTVDFGNRLGFL

-454 KPDATDD
+454 KPDASDD
-461 ELYAVLDQVNL
+461 ELYAVLERVNL
-472 STWLQAQPKGLATA
+472 SSWLQAQPKGLATA

-524 DASSRQIVWQ
+524 DALSRQKVWQ
-534 SLVDAQRLG
+534 SLVDAQRSG
-543 KIGILMIST
+543 QIGILMIST
-552 HQLWDEMGEVSVLS
+552 HQLWHEMGEVQLLNIEPKHIS
-566 VGSEFV
+566 
-572 VDERFTR
+572 DH

>member
-1 MKTNEPFKLSQL
+1 MKTNEPFKLWQL
-13 ITAQLWVWILAWF
+13 ISPQLWVWMVAWL

-49 AVAGLVAVGSHA
+49 AVAGLVAAGSHA
-61 FNYMMPAAVIRT
+61 FNYMVPAAVIRT

-111 SFADRQSQGQSS
+111 DFVDRNSQGQSS

-135 VLDEFV
+135 VLNEFV

-150 ALGAC
+150 AVGSL
-155 LLVASVVIWVLPEAW
+155 LLVSSVVLWVLPKAW
-170 HGLVWIAMALVAAV
+170 YSLGLLMLCLLIAATAI
-184 VAVHYG
+184 HRG
-190 KKLAKLESDLIES
+190 KKLAESESQLIET
-203 RKSKL
+203 RKAKL

-223 WEAQINELGKLDQA
+223 WDAQTDQLKTLDET
-237 QSALTLSAHRLR
+237 QSALTASAHRLR
-249 RVSALVI
+249 HVSALLI
-256 QVCLSMALVM
+256 QICLSLSLVL
-266 LLWAAGQALQH
+266 LLWAAGLFLQH
-277 MHITPFTI
+277 SQITPFTI
-285 DNLNLPMIS
+285 DTLNQPIMS

-329 ARLNDMLTDTQATAR
+329 QRLNDMLQQSAAK
-344 VPLSADAK
+344 VQLPLAGEK
-352 NLMLMLDDVTVKA
+352 NLVLRLDEVSVKA
-365 PQALIGAS
+365 PNALIGAS
-373 GLTACIGS
+373 GLTAHIGS

-403 GEHVL
+403 GEHAVI
-408 VSGSMRLID
+408 SGSMQLIND
-417 AGSAVD
+417 GATVD
-423 WQTVDFNDRLGFL
+423 WQTVDFGNRLGFL

-454 KPDATDD
+454 KPDASDD
-461 ELYAVLDQVNL
+461 ELYAVLERVNL
-472 STWLQAQPKGLATA
+472 SSWLQAQPKGLATA

-524 DASSRQIVWQ
+524 DALSRQKVWQ
-534 SLVDAQRLG
+534 SLVDAQRSG
-543 KIGILMIST
+543 QIGILMIST
-552 HQLWDEMGEVSVLS
+552 HQLWHEMGEVQLLNIAPKYIS
-566 VGSEFV
+566 
-572 VDERFTR
+572 DH

>member
-1 MKTNEPFKLSQL
+1 MKTNESIKLWQL
-13 ITAQLWVWILAWF
+13 ISPQLWVWMVAWL

-49 AVAGLVAVGSHA
+49 AVAGLVAAGSHA
-61 FNYMMPAAVIRT
+61 FNYMVPAAVIRT

-111 SFADRQSQGQSS
+111 DFVDRNSQGQSS

-135 VLDEFV
+135 VLNEFV

-150 ALGAC
+150 AVGSL
-155 LLVASVVIWVLPEAW
+155 LLVSSVVLWVLPKAW
-170 HGLVWIAMALVAAV
+170 YSLGLLMLCLLIAAIAI
-184 VAVHYG
+184 HRG
-190 KKLAKLESDLIES
+190 KKLAESESQLIEA
-203 RKSKL
+203 RKAKL

-223 WEAQINELGKLDQA
+223 WDAQTDQLKTLDEA
-237 QSALTLSAHRLR
+237 QSALTASAHRLR
-249 RVSALVI
+249 HVSALLI
-256 QVCLSMALVM
+256 QICLSLSLVL
-266 LLWAAGQALQH
+266 LLWAAGLFLQH
-277 MHITPFTI
+277 SQITPFAI
-285 DNLNLPMIS
+285 DTLNQPIMS

-329 ARLNDMLTDTQATAR
+329 QRLNDMLQQSTVKVQT
-344 VPLSADAK
+344 PLACEK
-352 NLMLMLDDVTVKA
+352 NLALKLDEVTVKA
-365 PQALIGAS
+365 PNALIGAS
-373 GLTACIGS
+373 GLTAHIGS

-403 GEHVL
+403 GEHAL
-408 VSGSMRLID
+408 ISGSMQLIND
-417 AGSAVD
+417 GAAVD
-423 WQTVDFNDRLGFL
+423 WQTVDFGNRLGFL

-454 KPDATDD
+454 KPDASDD
-461 ELYAVLDQVNL
+461 ELYAVLERVNL
-472 STWLQAQPKGLATA
+472 SSWLQAQPKGLATA

-524 DASSRQIVWQ
+524 DALSRQKVWQ
-534 SLVDAQRLG
+534 SLVDAQRSG
-543 KIGILMIST
+543 QIGILMIST
-552 HQLWDEMGEVSVLS
+552 HQLWHEMGEVQLLNIEPKHIS
-566 VGSEFV
+566 
-572 VDERFTR
+572 DH

>member
-1 MKTNEPFKLSQL
+1 MKTNEPFKLWQL
-13 ITAQLWVWILAWF
+13 ISPQLWVWMVAWL

-49 AVAGLVAVGSHA
+49 AVAGLVAAGSHA
-61 FNYMMPAAVIRT
+61 FNYMVPAAVIRT

-111 SFADRQSQGQSS
+111 DFVDRNSQGQSS

-135 VLDEFV
+135 VLNEFV

-150 ALGAC
+150 AVGSL
-155 LLVASVVIWVLPEAW
+155 LLVSSVVLWVLPKAW
-170 HGLVWIAMALVAAV
+170 YSLGLLMLCLLIAATAI
-184 VAVHYG
+184 HRG
-190 KKLAKLESDLIES
+190 KKLAESESQLIET
-203 RKSKL
+203 RKAKL

-223 WEAQINELGKLDQA
+223 WDAQTDQLKTLDET
-237 QSALTLSAHRLR
+237 QSALTASAHRLR
-249 RVSALVI
+249 HVSALLI
-256 QVCLSMALVM
+256 QICLSLSLVL
-266 LLWAAGQALQH
+266 LLWAAGLFLQH
-277 MHITPFTI
+277 SQVVPFTI
-285 DNLNLPMIS
+285 DTLNQPIMS

-309 EFIQNLVAEPLALG
+309 EFIQNLMAEPLALG

-329 ARLNDMLTDTQATAR
+329 QRLNDMLQQSAAK
-344 VPLSADAK
+344 VQLPLAGEK
-352 NLMLMLDDVTVKA
+352 NLVLRLDEVSVKA
-365 PQALIGAS
+365 PNALIGAS
-373 GLTACIGS
+373 GLTAHIGS

-403 GEHVL
+403 GEHAVI
-408 VSGSMRLID
+408 SGSMQLIND
-417 AGSAVD
+417 GATVD
-423 WQTVDFNDRLGFL
+423 WQTVDFGNRLGFL

-454 KPDATDD
+454 KPDASDD
-461 ELYAVLDQVNL
+461 ELYAVLERVNL
-472 STWLQAQPKGLATA
+472 SSWLQAQPKGLATA

-524 DASSRQIVWQ
+524 DALSRQKVWQ
-534 SLVDAQRLG
+534 SLVDAQRSG
-543 KIGILMIST
+543 QIGILMIST
-552 HQLWDEMGEVSVLS
+552 HQLWHEMGEVQLLNIEPKHIS
-566 VGSEFV
+566 
-572 VDERFTR
+572 DH

>member
-1 MKTNEPFKLSQL
+1 MKTNEPFKLWQL
-13 ITAQLWVWILAWF
+13 ISPQLWVWMVAWL

-49 AVAGLVAVGSHA
+49 AVAGLVAAGSHA
-61 FNYMMPAAVIRT
+61 FNYMVPAAVIRT

-111 SFADRQSQGQSS
+111 DFVDRNSQGQSS

-135 VLDEFV
+135 VLNEFV

-150 ALGAC
+150 AVGSL
-155 LLVASVVIWVLPEAW
+155 LLVSSVVLWVLPQAW
-170 HGLVWIAMALVAAV
+170 YSLGLVMLCLLIAATAI
-184 VAVHYG
+184 HRG
-190 KKLAKLESDLIES
+190 KKLAESESQLIET
-203 RKSKL
+203 RKAKL

-223 WEAQINELGKLDQA
+223 WDAQADHLKTLDET
-237 QSALTLSAHRLR
+237 QSALTESAHRLR
-249 RVSALVI
+249 HVSALLI
-256 QVCLSMALVM
+256 QICLSLSLVL
-266 LLWAAGQALQH
+266 LLWAAGLFLQH
-277 MHITPFTI
+277 SQITPFAI
-285 DNLNLPMIS
+285 DTLNQPIMS

-329 ARLNDMLTDTQATAR
+329 QRLNDMLQQSAAK
-344 VPLSADAK
+344 VQLPLAGEK
-352 NLMLMLDDVTVKA
+352 NLALKLDEVSVKA
-365 PQALIGAS
+365 PNALIGAS
-373 GLTACIGS
+373 GLTAHIGS

-403 GEHVL
+403 GEHAL
-408 VSGSMRLID
+408 ISGSMQLIND
-417 AGSAVD
+417 GAAVD
-423 WQTVDFNDRLGFL
+423 WQTVDFGNRLGFL

-454 KPDATDD
+454 KPDASDD
-461 ELYAVLDQVNL
+461 ELYAVLERVNL
-472 STWLQAQPKGLATA
+472 SSWLQAQPKGLATA

-524 DASSRQIVWQ
+524 DALSRQKVWQ
-534 SLVDAQRLG
+534 SLVDAQRSG
-543 KIGILMIST
+543 QIGILMIST
-552 HQLWDEMGEVSVLS
+552 HQLWHEMGEVQLLNIEPKHIS
-566 VGSEFV
+566 
-572 VDERFTR
+572 DH

>member
-1 MKTNEPFKLSQL
+1 MKTNEPFKLWQL
-13 ITAQLWVWILAWF
+13 ISPQLWVWMVAWL

-49 AVAGLVAVGSHA
+49 AVAGLVAAGSHF
-61 FNYMMPAAVIRT
+61 FNYMVPAGVIRT

-111 SFADRQSQGQSS
+111 DFVDRNSQGQSS

-135 VLDEFV
+135 VLNEFV
-141 LRFISPWVM
+141 LRFISPWMM
-150 ALGAC
+150 AVGSL
-155 LLVASVVIWVLPEAW
+155 LLVSSVVLWVLPKAW
-170 HGLVWIAMALVAAV
+170 YSLGLLMLCLLIAATAI
-184 VAVHYG
+184 HRG
-190 KKLAKLESDLIES
+190 KKLAESESQLIEA
-203 RKSKL
+203 RKAKL

-223 WEAQINELGKLDQA
+223 WDAQTDQLKTLDEA
-237 QSALTLSAHRLR
+237 QSALTASAHRLR
-249 RVSALVI
+249 HVSVLLI
-256 QVCLSMALVM
+256 QICLSLSLVL
-266 LLWAAGQALQH
+266 LLWAAGLFLQH
-277 MHITPFTI
+277 SQITPFTI
-285 DNLNLPMIS
+285 DTLNQPIMS

-329 ARLNDMLTDTQATAR
+329 QRLNDMLQQSTVKVQI
-344 VPLSADAK
+344 PLACEK
-352 NLMLMLDDVTVKA
+352 NLALKLDEVTVKA
-365 PQALIGAS
+365 PNALIGAS
-373 GLTACIGS
+373 GLTAHIGS

-403 GEHVL
+403 GEHAL
-408 VSGSMRLID
+408 ISGSMQLIND
-417 AGSAVD
+417 GAAVD
-423 WQTVDFNDRLGFL
+423 WQTVDFGNRLGFL

-454 KPDATDD
+454 KPDASDD
-461 ELYAVLDQVNL
+461 ELYAVLERVNL
-472 STWLQAQPKGLATA
+472 SSWLQAQPKGLATA

-524 DASSRQIVWQ
+524 DTLSRQKVWQ
-534 SLVDAQRLG
+534 SLVDAQRSG
-543 KIGILMIST
+543 QIGILMIST
-552 HQLWDEMGEVSVLS
+552 HQLWHEMGEVQLLNIEPKYIS
-566 VGSEFV
+566 
-572 VDERFTR
+572 DH

>member
-1 MKTNEPFKLSQL
+1 MKTNEPFKLWQL
-13 ITAQLWVWILAWF
+13 ISPQLWVWMVAWL

-49 AVAGLVAVGSHA
+49 AVAGLVAAGSHA
-61 FNYMMPAAVIRT
+61 FNYMVPAAVIRT

-111 SFADRQSQGQSS
+111 DFVDRNSQGQSS

-135 VLDEFV
+135 VLNEFV

-150 ALGAC
+150 AVGSL
-155 LLVASVVIWVLPEAW
+155 LLVSSVVLWVLPKAW
-170 HGLVWIAMALVAAV
+170 YSLGLLMLCLLIAAIAI
-184 VAVHYG
+184 HRG
-190 KKLAKLESDLIES
+190 KKLAESESQLIEA
-203 RKSKL
+203 RKAKL

-223 WEAQINELGKLDQA
+223 WDAQTDQLKTLDEA
-237 QSALTLSAHRLR
+237 QSALTASAHRLR
-249 RVSALVI
+249 HVSALLI
-256 QVCLSMALVM
+256 QICLSLSLVL
-266 LLWAAGQALQH
+266 LLWAAGLFLQH
-277 MHITPFTI
+277 SQITPFAI
-285 DNLNLPMIS
+285 DTLNQPIMS

-329 ARLNDMLTDTQATAR
+329 QRLNDMLQQSTVKVQT
-344 VPLSADAK
+344 PLACEK
-352 NLMLMLDDVTVKA
+352 NLALKLEEVTVKA
-365 PQALIGAS
+365 PNALIGAS
-373 GLTACIGS
+373 GLTAHIGS

-403 GEHVL
+403 GEHAL
-408 VSGSMRLID
+408 ISGSMQLIND
-417 AGSAVD
+417 GAAVD
-423 WQTVDFNDRLGFL
+423 WQTVDFGNRLGFL

-454 KPDATDD
+454 KPDASDD
-461 ELYAVLDQVNL
+461 ELYAVLERVNL
-472 STWLQAQPKGLATA
+472 SSWLQTQPKGLATA

-524 DASSRQIVWQ
+524 DALSRQKVWQ
-534 SLVDAQRLG
+534 SLVDAQRSG
-543 KIGILMIST
+543 QIGILMIST
-552 HQLWDEMGEVSVLS
+552 HQLWHEMGEVQLLNIEPKHIS
-566 VGSEFV
+566 
-572 VDERFTR
+572 DH

>member
-1 MKTNEPFKLSQL
+1 MKTNEPFKLWQL
-13 ITAQLWVWILAWF
+13 ISPQLWVWMVAWL

-49 AVAGLVAVGSHA
+49 AVAGLVAAGSHA
-61 FNYMMPAAVIRT
+61 FNYMVPAAVIRT

-91 AVFGLL
+91 AVFGLI

-111 SFADRQSQGQSS
+111 DFVDRNSQGQSS

-135 VLDEFV
+135 VLNEFV

-150 ALGAC
+150 AVGSL
-155 LLVASVVIWVLPEAW
+155 LLVSSVVLWVLPKAW
-170 HGLVWIAMALVAAV
+170 YSLGLLMLCLLIAATAI
-184 VAVHYG
+184 HRG
-190 KKLAKLESDLIES
+190 KKLAESESQLIEA
-203 RKSKL
+203 RKAKL

-223 WEAQINELGKLDQA
+223 WDAQTDQLKTLDEA
-237 QSALTLSAHRLR
+237 QSALTASAHRLR
-249 RVSALVI
+249 HVSALLI
-256 QVCLSMALVM
+256 QICLSLSLVL
-266 LLWAAGQALQH
+266 LLWAAGLFLQH
-277 MHITPFTI
+277 SQITPFAI
-285 DNLNLPMIS
+285 DTLNQPIMS

-329 ARLNDMLTDTQATAR
+329 QRLNDMLQQSTVKVQT
-344 VPLSADAK
+344 PLACEK
-352 NLMLMLDDVTVKA
+352 NLALKLEEVTVKA
-365 PQALIGAS
+365 PNALIGAS
-373 GLTACIGS
+373 GLTAHIGS

-403 GEHVL
+403 GEHAL
-408 VSGSMRLID
+408 ISGSMQLIND
-417 AGSAVD
+417 GAAVD
-423 WQTVDFNDRLGFL
+423 WQTVDFGNRLGFL

-454 KPDATDD
+454 KPDASDD
-461 ELYAVLDQVNL
+461 ELYAVLERVNL
-472 STWLQAQPKGLATA
+472 SSWLQTQPKGLATA

-524 DASSRQIVWQ
+524 DALSRQKVWQ
-534 SLVDAQRLG
+534 SLVDAQRSG
-543 KIGILMIST
+543 QIGILMIST
-552 HQLWDEMGEVSVLS
+552 HQLWHEMGEVQLLNIEPKHIS
-566 VGSEFV
+566 
-572 VDERFTR
+572 DH

>member
-1 MKTNEPFKLSQL
+1 MKTNEPFKLWQL
-13 ITAQLWVWILAWF
+13 ISPQLWVWMVAWL

-49 AVAGLVAVGSHA
+49 AVAGLVAAGSHA
-61 FNYMMPAAVIRT
+61 FNYMVPAAVIRT

-111 SFADRQSQGQSS
+111 DFVDRNSQGQSS

-135 VLDEFV
+135 VLNEFV

-150 ALGAC
+150 AVGSL
-155 LLVASVVIWVLPEAW
+155 LLVSSVVLWVLPKAW
-170 HGLVWIAMALVAAV
+170 YSLGLLMLCLLIAATAI
-184 VAVHYG
+184 HRG
-190 KKLAKLESDLIES
+190 KKLAESESQLIET
-203 RKSKL
+203 RKAKL

-223 WEAQINELGKLDQA
+223 WDAQTDQLKTLDET
-237 QSALTLSAHRLR
+237 QSALTASAHRLR
-249 RVSALVI
+249 HVSALLI
-256 QVCLSMALVM
+256 QICLSLSLVL
-266 LLWAAGQALQH
+266 LLWAAGLFLQH
-277 MHITPFTI
+277 SQITPFTI
-285 DNLNLPMIS
+285 DTLNQPIMS

-329 ARLNDMLTDTQATAR
+329 QRLNDMLQQSAAK
-344 VPLSADAK
+344 VQLPLAGEK
-352 NLMLMLDDVTVKA
+352 NLVLRLDEVSVKA
-365 PQALIGAS
+365 PNALIGAS
-373 GLTACIGS
+373 GLTAHIGS
-381 DRPCLV
+381 ARPCLV

-403 GEHVL
+403 GEHAVI
-408 VSGSMRLID
+408 SGSMQLIND
-417 AGSAVD
+417 GATVD
-423 WQTVDFNDRLGFL
+423 WQTVDFGNRLGFL

-454 KPDATDD
+454 KPDASDD
-461 ELYAVLDQVNL
+461 ELYAVLERVNL
-472 STWLQAQPKGLATA
+472 SSWLQAQPKGLATA

-524 DASSRQIVWQ
+524 DALSRQKVWQ
-534 SLVDAQRLG
+534 SLVDAQRSG
-543 KIGILMIST
+543 QIGILMIST
-552 HQLWDEMGEVSVLS
+552 HQLWHEMGEVQLLNIAPKYIS
-566 VGSEFV
+566 
-572 VDERFTR
+572 DH

>member
-1 MKTNEPFKLSQL
+1 MKTNEPFKLWQL
-13 ITAQLWVWILAWF
+13 ISPQLWVWMVAWL

-49 AVAGLVAVGSHA
+49 AVAGLVAAGSHA
-61 FNYMMPAAVIRT
+61 FNYMVPAAVIRT

-111 SFADRQSQGQSS
+111 DFVDRNSQGQSS

-135 VLDEFV
+135 VLNEFV

-150 ALGAC
+150 AVGSL
-155 LLVASVVIWVLPEAW
+155 LLVSSVVLWVLPKAW
-170 HGLVWIAMALVAAV
+170 YSLGLLMLCLLIAATAI
-184 VAVHYG
+184 HRG
-190 KKLAKLESDLIES
+190 KKLAESESQLIET
-203 RKSKL
+203 RKAKL

-223 WEAQINELGKLDQA
+223 WDAQTDQLKTLDET
-237 QSALTLSAHRLR
+237 QSALTASAHRLR
-249 RVSALVI
+249 HVSALLI
-256 QVCLSMALVM
+256 QICLSLSLVL
-266 LLWAAGQALQH
+266 LLWAAGLFLQH
-277 MHITPFTI
+277 SQVVPFTI
-285 DNLNLPMIS
+285 DTLNQPIMS

-329 ARLNDMLTDTQATAR
+329 QRLNDMLQQSAAK
-344 VPLSADAK
+344 VQLPLAGEK
-352 NLMLMLDDVTVKA
+352 NLVLRLDEVSVKA
-365 PQALIGAS
+365 PNALIGAS
-373 GLTACIGS
+373 GLTAHIGS

-403 GEHVL
+403 GEHAVI
-408 VSGSMRLID
+408 SGSMQLIND
-417 AGSAVD
+417 GAAVD
-423 WQTVDFNDRLGFL
+423 WQTVDFGSRLGFL

-454 KPDATDD
+454 KPDASDD
-461 ELYAVLDQVNL
+461 ELYAVLERVNL
-472 STWLQAQPKGLATA
+472 SSWLQAQPKGLATA

-524 DASSRQIVWQ
+524 DALSRQKVWQ
-534 SLVDAQRLG
+534 SLVDAQRSG
-543 KIGILMIST
+543 QIGILMIST
-552 HQLWDEMGEVSVLS
+552 HQLWHEMGEVQLLNIEPKHIS
-566 VGSEFV
+566 
-572 VDERFTR
+572 DH

>member
-1 MKTNEPFKLSQL
+1 MKTNEPFKLWQL
-13 ITAQLWVWILAWF
+13 ISPQLWVWMVAWL

-49 AVAGLVAVGSHA
+49 AVAGLVAAGSHA
-61 FNYMMPAAVIRT
+61 FNYMVPAAVIRT

-111 SFADRQSQGQSS
+111 DFVDRNSQGQSS

-135 VLDEFV
+135 VLNEFV

-150 ALGAC
+150 AVGSL
-155 LLVASVVIWVLPEAW
+155 LLVSSVVLWVLPQAW
-170 HGLVWIAMALVAAV
+170 YSLGLVMLSLLIAATAI
-184 VAVHYG
+184 HRG
-190 KKLAKLESDLIES
+190 KKLAESESQLIET
-203 RKSKL
+203 RKAKL

-223 WEAQINELGKLDQA
+223 WDAQTDQLKTLDET
-237 QSALTLSAHRLR
+237 QSALTASAHRLR
-249 RVSALVI
+249 HVSALLI
-256 QVCLSMALVM
+256 QICLSLSLVL
-266 LLWAAGQALQH
+266 LLWAAGLFLQH
-277 MHITPFTI
+277 SQVVPFTI
-285 DNLNLPMIS
+285 DTLNQPIMS

-329 ARLNDMLTDTQATAR
+329 QRLNDMLQQSAAK
-344 VPLSADAK
+344 VQLPLAGEK
-352 NLMLMLDDVTVKA
+352 NLALKLDEVTIKA
-365 PQALIGAS
+365 PNALIGAS
-373 GLTACIGS
+373 GLTAHIGS

-403 GEHVL
+403 GEHAVI
-408 VSGSMRLID
+408 SGSMQLIND
-417 AGSAVD
+417 GATVD
-423 WQTVDFNDRLGFL
+423 WQTVDFGNRLGFL

-454 KPDATDD
+454 KPDASDD
-461 ELYAVLDQVNL
+461 ELYAVLERVNL
-472 STWLQAQPKGLATA
+472 SSWLQAQPKGLATA

-524 DASSRQIVWQ
+524 DALSRQKVWQ
-534 SLVDAQRLG
+534 SLVDAQRSG
-543 KIGILMIST
+543 QIGILMIST
-552 HQLWDEMGEVSVLS
+552 HQLWHEMGEVQLLNIAPKYIS
-566 VGSEFV
+566 
-572 VDERFTR
+572 DH

>member
-1 MKTNEPFKLSQL
+1 MKTNEPFKLWQL
-13 ITAQLWVWILAWF
+13 ISPQLWVWMVAWL

-49 AVAGLVAVGSHA
+49 AVAGLVAAGSHA
-61 FNYMMPAAVIRT
+61 FNYMVPAAVIRT

-111 SFADRQSQGQSS
+111 DFVDRNSQGQSS

-135 VLDEFV
+135 VLNEFV

-150 ALGAC
+150 AVGSL
-155 LLVASVVIWVLPEAW
+155 LLVSSVVLWVLPKAW
-170 HGLVWIAMALVAAV
+170 YSLGLLMLCLLIAATAI
-184 VAVHYG
+184 HRG
-190 KKLAKLESDLIES
+190 KKLAESESQLIEA
-203 RKSKL
+203 RKAKL

-223 WEAQINELGKLDQA
+223 WDAQTDQLKTLDEA
-237 QSALTLSAHRLR
+237 QSALTASAHRLR
-249 RVSALVI
+249 HVSVLLI
-256 QVCLSMALVM
+256 QICLSLSLLL
-266 LLWAAGQALQH
+266 LLWAAGLFLQH
-277 MHITPFTI
+277 SQITPFAI
-285 DNLNLPMIS
+285 DTLNQPIMS

-329 ARLNDMLTDTQATAR
+329 QRLNDMLQQSTVKVQI
-344 VPLSADAK
+344 PLACEK
-352 NLMLMLDDVTVKA
+352 NLALELDEVTVKA
-365 PQALIGAS
+365 PNALIGAS
-373 GLTACIGS
+373 GLTAHIGS

-403 GEHVL
+403 GEHAL
-408 VSGSMRLID
+408 ISGSMQLIND
-417 AGSAVD
+417 GAAVD
-423 WQTVDFNDRLGFL
+423 WQTVDFGNRLGFL

-454 KPDATDD
+454 KPDASDD
-461 ELYAVLDQVNL
+461 ELYAVLERVNL
-472 STWLQAQPKGLATA
+472 SSWLQAQPKGLATA

-524 DASSRQIVWQ
+524 DTLSRQKVWQ
-534 SLVDAQRLG
+534 SLVDAQRSG
-543 KIGILMIST
+543 QIGILMIST
-552 HQLWDEMGEVSVLS
+552 HQLWHEMGEVQLLNIEPKHIS
-566 VGSEFV
+566 
-572 VDERFTR
+572 DH

>member
-1 MKTNEPFKLSQL
+1 MKTNESFKLWQL
-13 ITAQLWVWILAWF
+13 ISPQLWVWMVAWL

-49 AVAGLVAVGSHA
+49 AVAGLVAAGSHA
-61 FNYMMPAAVIRT
+61 FNYMVPAAVIRT

-111 SFADRQSQGQSS
+111 DFVDRNSQSQSS

-135 VLDEFV
+135 VLNEFV

-150 ALGAC
+150 AVGSL
-155 LLVASVVIWVLPEAW
+155 LLVSSVVLWVLPKAW
-170 HGLVWIAMALVAAV
+170 YSLGLLMLCLLIAATAI
-184 VAVHYG
+184 HRG
-190 KKLAKLESDLIES
+190 KKLAESESQLIEA
-203 RKSKL
+203 RKAKL

-223 WEAQINELGKLDQA
+223 WDAQTDQLKTLDEA
-237 QSALTLSAHRLR
+237 QSALTASAHRLR
-249 RVSALVI
+249 HVSALLI
-256 QVCLSMALVM
+256 QICLSLSLVL
-266 LLWAAGQALQH
+266 LLWAAGLFLQH
-277 MHITPFTI
+277 SQITPFAI
-285 DNLNLPMIS
+285 DTLNQPIMS

-329 ARLNDMLTDTQATAR
+329 QRLNDMLQQSTVKVQT
-344 VPLSADAK
+344 PLACEK
-352 NLMLMLDDVTVKA
+352 NLALKLDEVTVKA
-365 PQALIGAS
+365 PNALIGAS
-373 GLTACIGS
+373 GLTAHIGS

-403 GEHVL
+403 GEHAL
-408 VSGSMRLID
+408 ISGSMQLIND
-417 AGSAVD
+417 GAAVD
-423 WQTVDFNDRLGFL
+423 WQTVDFGNRLGFL

-454 KPDATDD
+454 KPDASDD
-461 ELYAVLDQVNL
+461 ELYAVLERVNL
-472 STWLQAQPKGLATA
+472 SSWLQAQPKGLATA

-524 DASSRQIVWQ
+524 DALSRQKVWQ
-534 SLVDAQRLG
+534 SLVDAQRSG
-543 KIGILMIST
+543 QIGILMIST
-552 HQLWDEMGEVSVLS
+552 HQLWHEMGEVQLLNIEPKHIS
-566 VGSEFV
+566 
-572 VDERFTR
+572 DH

>member
-1 MKTNEPFKLSQL
+1 MKTNESFKLWQL
-13 ITAQLWVWILAWF
+13 ISPQLWVWMVAWL

-49 AVAGLVAVGSHA
+49 AVAGLVAAGSHA
-61 FNYMMPAAVIRT
+61 FNYMVPAAVIRT

-111 SFADRQSQGQSS
+111 DFVDRNSQGQSS

-135 VLDEFV
+135 VLNEFV

-150 ALGAC
+150 AVGSL
-155 LLVASVVIWVLPEAW
+155 LLVSSVVLWVLPKAW
-170 HGLVWIAMALVAAV
+170 YSLGLLMLCLLIAATAI
-184 VAVHYG
+184 HRG
-190 KKLAKLESDLIES
+190 KKLAESESQLIEA
-203 RKSKL
+203 RKAKL

-223 WEAQINELGKLDQA
+223 WDAQTDQLKTLDEA
-237 QSALTLSAHRLR
+237 QSALTASAHRLR
-249 RVSALVI
+249 HVSALLI
-256 QVCLSMALVM
+256 QICLSLSLVL
-266 LLWAAGQALQH
+266 LLWAAGLFLQH
-277 MHITPFTI
+277 SQITPFAI
-285 DNLNLPMIS
+285 DTLNQPIMS

-329 ARLNDMLTDTQATAR
+329 QRLNDMLQQSTVKVQT
-344 VPLSADAK
+344 PLACEK
-352 NLMLMLDDVTVKA
+352 NLALELDEVTVKA
-365 PQALIGAS
+365 PNALIGAS
-373 GLTACIGS
+373 GLTAHIGS

-403 GEHVL
+403 GEHAL
-408 VSGSMRLID
+408 ISGSMQLIND
-417 AGSAVD
+417 GAAVD
-423 WQTVDFNDRLGFL
+423 WQTVDFGNRLGFL

-454 KPDATDD
+454 KPDASDD
-461 ELYAVLDQVNL
+461 ELYAVLERVNL
-472 STWLQAQPKGLATA
+472 SSWLQTQPKGLATA

-524 DASSRQIVWQ
+524 DALSRQKVWQ
-534 SLVDAQRLG
+534 SLVDAQRSG
-543 KIGILMIST
+543 QIGILMIST
-552 HQLWDEMGEVSVLS
+552 HQLWHEMGEVQLLNIEPKHIS
-566 VGSEFV
+566 
-572 VDERFTR
+572 DH

>member
-1 MKTNEPFKLSQL
+1 MKTNESFKLWQL
-13 ITAQLWVWILAWF
+13 ISPQLWVWMVAWL

-49 AVAGLVAVGSHA
+49 AVAGLVAAGSHA
-61 FNYMMPAAVIRT
+61 FNYMVPAAVIRT

-111 SFADRQSQGQSS
+111 DFVDRNSQGQSS

-135 VLDEFV
+135 VLNEFV

-150 ALGAC
+150 AVGSL
-155 LLVASVVIWVLPEAW
+155 LLVSSVVLWVLPKAW
-170 HGLVWIAMALVAAV
+170 YSLGLLMLCLLIAATAI
-184 VAVHYG
+184 HRG
-190 KKLAKLESDLIES
+190 KKLAESESQLIEA
-203 RKSKL
+203 RKAKL

-223 WEAQINELGKLDQA
+223 WDAQTDQLKTLDEA
-237 QSALTLSAHRLR
+237 QSALTASAHRLR
-249 RVSALVI
+249 HVSALLI
-256 QVCLSMALVM
+256 QICLSLSLVL
-266 LLWAAGQALQH
+266 LLWAAGLFLQH
-277 MHITPFTI
+277 SQITPFAI
-285 DNLNLPMIS
+285 DTLNQPIMS

-329 ARLNDMLTDTQATAR
+329 QRLNDMLQQSTVKVQI
-344 VPLSADAK
+344 PLACEK
-352 NLMLMLDDVTVKA
+352 NLALKLEEVTVKA
-365 PQALIGAS
+365 PNALIGAS
-373 GLTACIGS
+373 GLTAHIGS

-403 GEHVL
+403 GEHAL
-408 VSGSMRLID
+408 ISGSMQLIND
-417 AGSAVD
+417 GAAVD
-423 WQTVDFNDRLGFL
+423 WQTVDFGNRLGFL

-454 KPDATDD
+454 KPDASDD
-461 ELYAVLDQVNL
+461 ELYAVLERVNL
-472 STWLQAQPKGLATA
+472 SSWLQTQPKGLATA

-524 DASSRQIVWQ
+524 DALSRQKVWQ
-534 SLVDAQRLG
+534 SLVDAQRSG
-543 KIGILMIST
+543 QIGILMIST
-552 HQLWDEMGEVSVLS
+552 HQLWHEMGEVQLLNIEPKHIS
-566 VGSEFV
+566 
-572 VDERFTR
+572 DH